1 MTMMPLSEFSPRL
14 AASALALLLSAL
26 LAAGPAA
33 AMGGAPADPAS
44 AETPAGATGE
54 ASGGTGAGGGSGGDA
69 DAAGTETA
77 CPQGFT
83 LNDETKT
90 CEEKQSA
97 VPRRLP
103 ASDWSGADLEFV
115 AAAVLVH
122 SGAHEKAIAA
132 LTALGRPDD
141 PYVLNYLGYAS
152 RKLGRVEQAL
162 AYYDRALAIR
172 PDYARA
178 RSYLGE
184 GYVALG
190 RIGEAREQLS
200 RIAALCGTGCE
211 AYLRLDAAIAGHLAG
226 ANG

>member
-26 LAAGPAA
+26 LTAGPAA

-44 AETPAGATGE
+44 AETPAGGTGE
-54 ASGGTGAGGGSGGDA
+54 ASGGGSGSGGGDA
-69 DAAGTETA
+69 DAAGTGTA
-77 CPQGFT
+77 CPEGFT
-83 LNDETKT
+83 LNEETRE
-90 CEEKQSA
+90 CEEKQSGI
-97 VPRRLP
+97 PRALP
-103 ASDWSGADLEFV
+103 ASDWSAADPEFV

-200 RIAALCGTGCE
+200 RIGALCGTACE

-226 ANG
+226 ASG